1 MAFNNNNN
9 YYYYVIFFQNREGTI
24 VPPRDLVDTS
34 LILS

>member
-34 LILS
+34 LIL